1 MSDYTVIREVSKT
14 LRDILWA
21 AFSTDATINNI
32 VAVEDAIVFDNP
44 NKTAQQSTNRLSLW
58 LYQVVENEHAKNQ
71 TPPLNAQ
78 GNAQKRPPLAL
89 NLCYLVTPFGPTGEA
104 DLLILGKTMQT
115 LYDSAIFSVKN
126 AAGPIAEDLR
136 IVLSQ
141 LTIEELGRIW
151 ESLQEPYRLSV
162 CYQVRFV
169 NIVPTSGLGAK
180 RVLERTAGIT
190 NQVPQPVE
198 VLE

>member
-162 CYQVRFV
+162 CYQGRFV

-190 NQVPQPVE
+190 NQVPQPAE

>member
-1 MSDYTVIREVSKT
+1 MSDYTVISEVSKT
-14 LRDILWA
+14 LRDVLWA
-21 AFSTDATINNI
+21 AFSADPVILNL

-58 LYQVVENEHAKNQ
+58 LYQVSENEFTKNLP
-71 TPPLNAQ
+71 PPLNAQ
-78 GNAQKRPPLAL
+78 GNAQKRPPLTL
-89 NLCYLVTPFGPTGEA
+89 NLSYLVTPFGPSGEA
-104 DLLILGKTMQT
+104 DLLILGKTLQT

-162 CYQVRFV
+162 CYQVRV
-169 NIVPTSGLGAK
+169 VHILPTIGLGAK
-180 RVLERTAGIT
+180 RVLDRAAATANEVPETAGAI
-190 NQVPQPVE
+190 P
-198 VLE
+198 